1 MVLRITPWLFAA
13 LACAACGDDAAPL
26 GPPAGHTRQPI
37 AGGDVDAETRA
48 VHSLR
53 VTTENGFRQCTATRI
68 APDLFVTARH
78 CLVEGSASLPCGE
91 RFPDVLSPC
100 AIELTNATQVDSPE
114 AEAPVHR
121 GSAVRVPEDDAT
133 CGADLALVIT
143 EEVAE
148 LEPALAP
155 RLDPPPTRGEIYA
168 AVGYGIVGVLAGG
181 EGTRRRLDDREVE
194 CVGAACGNT
203 VAEQEFLG
211 GEGPCEGDSGGPA
224 LTQGEGDPEMLG
236 VLSRGTVACE
246 RSVYTTLAAWSDFLR
261 EEARRAAHDAGYA
274 APAWTREPDD
284 TPQGEVDSPAPD
296 PEDPEAPPTEPPT
309 DASASDP
316 GGCSLT
322 SPPARGGP
330 LPVAVFVGLLA
341 GWVRRRGKSELWPE
355 SYPRGPVLAG
365 PNRHRGPR

>member
-1 MVLRITPWLFAA
+1 M
-13 LACAACGDDAAPL
+13 
-26 GPPAGHTRQPI
+26 
-37 AGGDVDAETRA
+37 DAETRA

-91 RFPDVLSPC
+91 RFPDVLPPST
-100 AIELTNATQVDSPE
+100 IELTNATRVDSPQA
-114 AEAPVHR
+114 AEVPVHH

-133 CGADLALVIT
+133 CGADLALVVT
-143 EEVAE
+143 EEVSE

-155 RLDPPPTRGEIYA
+155 RLDPPPAPGEIYA
-168 AVGYGIVGVLAGG
+168 AVGYGIVGLLAGG

-194 CVGAACGNT
+194 CVGTACGNT
-203 VAEQEFLG
+203 VADQEFLG

-224 LTQGEGDPEMLG
+224 LTQGEGDPEVLG

-261 EEARRAAHDAGYA
+261 EEARRAARDAGYA
-274 APAWTREPDD
+274 APTWAREPNDA
-284 TPQGEVDSPAPD
+284 PRGEVDNPAPD
-296 PEDPEAPPTEPPT
+296 PEEPEAPPNEPPT
-309 DASASDP
+309 NTSASDP

-322 SPPARGGP
+322 SAPGGGGP
-330 LPVAVFVGLLA
+330 LPTAVFVGLLA
-341 GWVRRRGKSELWPE
+341 AVIRGVRRRAPLRHSRVSSIGKVKA
-355 SYPRGPVLAG
+355 RKPVWISGL
-365 PNRHRGPR
+365 